1 MTASQESSPS
11 GASTDPAV
19 DATRQLTL
27 VLGRI
32 GDALAAV
39 DATALLALES
49 ELSAALAALGATKI
63 GDRATA
69 CAAATQGLAALQ
81 RCQRLGGS
89 LTSVSRALRQVGP
102 RADGYDRAGSFT
114 ERSVRASVLV
124 RA

>member
-1 MTASQESSPS
+1 MATPQDFSPS
-11 GASTDPAV
+11 GVFHDPAV
-19 DATRQLTL
+19 DATRQLAL

-49 ELSAALAALGATKI
+49 ELSGALAALCATKI
-63 GDRATA
+63 GDRAA
-69 CAAATQGLAALQ
+69 ARAAATQGLAALQ
-81 RCQRLGGS
+81 RCQRLGAS
-89 LTSVSRALRQVGP
+89 LSGVSRALRQAGP
-102 RADGYDRAGSFT
+102 RTDGYNRAGSFA